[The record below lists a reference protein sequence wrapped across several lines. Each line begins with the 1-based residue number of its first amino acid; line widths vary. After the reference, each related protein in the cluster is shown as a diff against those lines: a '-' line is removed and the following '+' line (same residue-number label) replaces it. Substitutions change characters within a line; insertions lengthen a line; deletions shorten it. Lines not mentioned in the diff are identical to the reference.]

1 MALTPRRDTDH
12 TMKIASAASAFP
24 KHYYSQKFLLEKLQ
38 EYWGD
43 SLRNPQLLA
52 RLHRNVAVEGRHLV
66 MEPEKYYEIDTWGKA
81 NDVWIEAA
89 QELGEQALCR
99 ALQHASLDRK
109 QLGALF
115 FTSVTGISSPS
126 IDALLINRMG
136 LPTNIRRVP
145 IFGLGCVAGAAGIA
159 RAADYVRAYPAHAAA
174 LVSVELCSL
183 TIQRDDL
190 SVANLISS
198 GLFADG
204 SAAVIVTGNELN
216 AGGPEI
222 LATRSVFY
230 PDTEEM
236 MGWKVTEKGFRITL
250 SPEVPVL
257 IREHLGQDVDAF
269 LADHGHK
276 RRDVGSWV
284 LHTGGPKV
292 LEATAAALDLHDGQL
307 DASWDCLKKV
317 GNLSSASV
325 LVVLEDVMRN
335 RRPEPGTLGV
345 LAAMGPGFCS
355 ELVLLRW

>member
-1 MALTPRRDTDH
+1 
-12 TMKIASAASAFP
+12 MKIASAASAFP
-24 KHYYSQKFLLEKLQ
+24 KHYYPQNVLLEKLQ
-38 EYWGD
+38 EYWGAR
-43 SLRNPQLLA
+43 LRNPQMMA
-52 RLHRNVAVEGRHLV
+52 RLHRNVKVKGRHLAIP
-66 MEPEKYYEIDTWGKA
+66 PEKYFELDTWGKA
-81 NDVWIEAA
+81 NDVWIQVA
-89 QELGEQALCR
+89 QDLGEQALCR
-99 ALQHASLDRK
+99 ALHHAGLEPSELA
-109 QLGALF
+109 ALF
-115 FTSVTGISSPS
+115 FTSVTGVSSPS

-159 RAADYVRAYPAHAAA
+159 RAADYVKAYPSQSAA

-204 SAAVIVTGNELN
+204 SAAVVVTGDEVN
-216 AGGPEI
+216 AIGPEI

-230 PDTEEM
+230 PETEEM
-236 MGWKVTEKGFRITL
+236 MGWNISEKGFRITL
-250 SPEVPVL
+250 SPQVPVL
-257 IREHLGQDVDAF
+257 IREHLGADVDAF
-269 LADHGHK
+269 LAEQGIERKDI
-276 RRDVGSWV
+276 GSWV

-292 LEATAAALDLHDGQL
+292 LEATADALDLHDGQL
-307 DASWDCLKKV
+307 DPSWDCLKKV

-355 ELVLLRW
+355 ELVLLKW